1 MSLTPDRWDFND
13 ALRRA
18 DQRLVE
24 AGITLEDLSPTEASH
39 VGRARKQAEVMAPAL
54 MRLQR
59 ALLLG
64 TSPEELD
71 RVRGGARI
79 LLEGIKTTLG
89 MVGLRA
95 GEEVSVDLSERMKG
109 FLEQWQERREIAPSS
124 PEVLDAD
131 PGEPSR
137 RSITS

>member
-1 MSLTPDRWDFND
+1 MPGGWDFTA
-13 ALRRA
+13 ALERANRRLLEAGVPPDELEPA
-18 DQRLVE
+18 DQ
-24 AGITLEDLSPTEASH
+24 GY

-71 RVRGGARI
+71 RVRGGARL
-79 LLEGIKTTLG
+79 LLEGIKQSLG

-95 GEEVSVDLSERMKG
+95 GEEVSLDLSERMQG
-109 FLEQWQERREIAPSS
+109 FLTRWQERRELQRGEVIDVSAQPVGERAP
-124 PEVLDAD
+124 E
-131 PGEPSR
+131 
-137 RSITS
+137 TH